1 MKNKTLNINQPDV
14 TDEAVIYTC
23 FGIGSCIALF
33 LNDRMTGLAG
43 GAHIPLAHEGTGA
56 FVSATTL
63 LDELLSKFQSKGS
76 HLNVLRAK
84 ITGGAQVFESTMAI
98 GAENIKAI
106 RHELVER
113 KIFVAA
119 EDVGGQLPRTARFNT
134 RTGDLV
140 VISQDRSR
148 LTI

>member
-1 MKNKTLNINQPDV
+1 MKTKTLTINQTDV
-14 TDEAVIYTC
+14 TEEAVIYTC

-56 FVSATTL
+56 FLSVTAL
-63 LDELLSKFQSKGS
+63 LDELMSKFQSKGS
-76 HLNVLRAK
+76 DLNVLRAK
-84 ITGGAQVFESTMAI
+84 LAGGAQVFESTMSI
-98 GAENIKAI
+98 GAQNIKAI
-106 RHELVER
+106 RQELVER

-119 EDVGGQLPRTARFNT
+119 EDVGGRLPRTARFNT

-140 VISQDRSR
+140 VISPDRSR